1 MKKLFDTYLELI
13 DNDKKFIKD
22 SDPYSL
28 KWLEYLERY
37 KRLFIELKKD
47 LSALPSLKEQVEK
60 LKKYSKEDL
69 DELYITEYNKIYF
82 WDYVKYDDLL
92 DLLNEPK

>member
-1 MKKLFDTYLELI
+1 MNTAIKIIDEVIDDMISHDFWWNYNWQHNCLE
-13 DNDKKFIKD
+13 
-22 SDPYSL
+22 
-28 KWLEYLERY
+28 
-37 KRLFIELKKD
+37 ELKERIENK

-60 LKKYSKEDL
+60 LQRYSKEDL

-82 WDYVKYDDLL
+82 WYYVKYDDLI